1 MSDQVSAA
9 VALSRI
15 DGHEKVC
22 SERYAEIKES
32 FGRVHG
38 RIDWILYTAIGSLLA
53 SCGGLLFLVFG
64 HGK

>member
-1 MSDQVSAA
+1 MSDINSA

-15 DGHEKVC
+15 DSHEKVC
-22 SERYAEIKES
+22 SERYGEIKES

-53 SCGGLLFLVFG
+53 SCGALLFLVIT